1 MDFLYPFVNFLQPG
15 ILWPDLADYRPA
27 ITMAVIAVLVGL
39 RRASLYPRGEAFGSK
54 VFVYLMWFVV
64 AQGLSVYY
72 SGMSAMLEEFNFWF
86 QFPLFVGVSL
96 ILITDE
102 ASLRRY
108 VWGTLVGSM
117 VVVFYGIYA
126 VPAWGG
132 YEGTGRAGA
141 YGMYENHND
150 YSFIIIQILPFVYM
164 YWRTEERKLL
174 RLLLLISGFACLVG
188 IAMSLSR
195 GGMIALVL
203 EVAMIVIFCMT
214 HPKRLWLLPLVA
226 VLGMGAIAYQYA
238 KRAEN
243 QGSGY
248 TAEDAENSRYEL
260 WKAGWNM
267 IKDRPLLGVG
277 SRRFPEY
284 SREYYDLSHDQ
295 IGKVSH
301 NTYIEV
307 ASGSGILGFLG
318 FFLAGLNLRRLLRET
333 PDVEVPPFVDAT
345 RRGATVAF
353 HAIMLR
359 AFLDAKPHDW
369 CFYSI
374 AAIGVASVLLQRQY
388 AAMAEEE
395 EDSEDTD
402 EEPGE
407 AQPPHMNAVSWSGHG
422 V

>member
-15 ILWPDLADYRPA
+15 ILWPDIADYRPA
-27 ITMAVIAVLVGL
+27 ITMAVIALFVGL
-39 RRASLYPRGEAFGSK
+39 RRASIYPRGEAFGGK
-54 VFVYLMWFVV
+54 VFFYLMWFVV
-64 AQGLSVYY
+64 AQALSVYY
-72 SGMSAMLEEFNFWF
+72 SGVSAMAEEFNFWF
-86 QFPLFVGVSL
+86 QFPLFVAVSL
-96 ILITDE
+96 VLMSDE

-108 VWGTLVGSM
+108 VWGTIVGSM
-117 VVVFYGIYA
+117 FVVFYGIYA

-141 YGMYENHND
+141 YGMYDNHND

-174 RLLLLISGFACLVG
+174 RCLLLISGFACLVG

-203 EVAMIVIFCMT
+203 EVSMIVIFCMT
-214 HPKRLWLLPLVA
+214 HPKRLWLLPIVA
-226 VLGMGAIAYQYA
+226 VLGAGAIAVQYA

-267 IKDRPLLGVG
+267 VKDRPLLGVG

-307 ASGSGILGFLG
+307 GAGSGILGFFG
-318 FFLAGLNLRRLLRET
+318 FFMAGFHLRRQLHET
-333 PDVEVPPFVDAT
+333 ADVEVPPFVDAS
-345 RRGATVAF
+345 RRAATVAF
-353 HAIMLR
+353 YAIMLR

-374 AAIGVASVLLQRQY
+374 AAIGVASVLLQRHY
-388 AAMAEEE
+388 AAIAEEDDDEDDEAE
-395 EDSEDTD
+395 EAEL
-402 EEPGE
+402 
-407 AQPPHMNAVSWSGHG
+407 PPHHVGAVGWSGHG